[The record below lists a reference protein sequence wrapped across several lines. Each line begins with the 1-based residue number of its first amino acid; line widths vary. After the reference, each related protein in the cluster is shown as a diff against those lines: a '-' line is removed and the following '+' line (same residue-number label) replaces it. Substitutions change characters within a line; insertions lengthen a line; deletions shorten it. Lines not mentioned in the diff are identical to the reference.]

1 MAWIRGQRS
10 KHGPSPD
17 VGALLRIRSVVLA
30 YRCRYPAGTHITPGI
45 GPKLIPTNFR
55 VIVWVAADGDG
66 LLMVM
71 VEGQKRT
78 GGPDGA
84 DLLPW
89 RGQKRSTQDLSL
101 LQHLP
106 SSMQRLDILNSE

>member
-1 MAWIRGQRS
+1 M
-10 KHGPSPD
+10 
-17 VGALLRIRSVVLA
+17 LA

-45 GPKLIPTNFR
+45 WPKPIPTNFR
-55 VIVWVAADGDG
+55 VIVVAAADGDG

-89 RGQKRSTQDLSL
+89 RGQKRSAQDLSL

-106 SSMQRLDILNSE
+106 SSMQRFDILNSE